1 MVERGKSYEG
11 HPPPIASG
19 ISERRVALVIGN
31 SDYPIARLKNPRNDA
46 ELFASRLNNAR
57 PPFDVT
63 LALDVGRDAME
74 RALEEFERELSNCD
88 TALLFYA
95 GHGLQVK
102 GINFLIPLDADIRQ
116 EVHLRRRAFS
126 LNEVLDLMGNVRTSS
141 LVFLDACRDN
151 PFARSLLAL
160 PEDER
165 GRSLTRSGLAK
176 VHSAPGSFIAFATAP
191 DNIAHDGTGANSPFT
206 AALATHMT
214 TPGISINDLMI
225 AVRRD
230 VLKATGGRQ
239 EPWDQSSLREH
250 FRFCELPAM
259 DARMEVAKPR
269 GSASGSL
276 DEALLERIALEY
288 WEAIKGTTD
297 PRRLREFLADYGT
310 TRMGGLAREAL
321 QRQATAIWRHVNK
334 RGERDLDEFINTYP
348 GTDEIVEGTILLAKA
363 RTKQDALVA
372 GRNEDD
378 PKNKMGARIGS
389 WTWPYVLTKSI
400 KIASAVT
407 VVIVGL
413 VTSAIALFQTDLVQ
427 RLWGSFSIQAEFS
440 PATVEKRPDGTVL
453 LRTFVHLNPYFVSK
467 QGINFYCLPFLRD
480 GNALPIQGLPTLN
493 SSEEV
498 TFTLLADAP
507 LWGRAVWLRCEGPK
521 TDVFSTPNQT
531 LDLNGAGRQ

>member
-102 GINFLIPLDADIRQ
+102 GINFLIPVDADIRQ

-288 WEAIKGTTD
+288 WEAIRELQTLVDCASSSPTTALPAWAGLLVKRYSGRQRQFGGTSTSEARGIWMNLSILIPARMRSSKELSFS
-297 PRRLREFLADYGT
+297 PRRELSKT
-310 TRMGGLAREAL
+310 
-321 QRQATAIWRHVNK
+321 
-334 RGERDLDEFINTYP
+334 
-348 GTDEIVEGTILLAKA
+348 
-363 RTKQDALVA
+363 
-372 GRNEDD
+372 
-378 PKNKMGARIGS
+378 
-389 WTWPYVLTKSI
+389 
-400 KIASAVT
+400 
-407 VVIVGL
+407 
-413 VTSAIALFQTDLVQ
+413 
-427 RLWGSFSIQAEFS
+427 RLWRAE
-440 PATVEKRPDGTVL
+440 
-453 LRTFVHLNPYFVSK
+453 
-467 QGINFYCLPFLRD
+467 
-480 GNALPIQGLPTLN
+480 
-493 SSEEV
+493 
-498 TFTLLADAP
+498 
-507 LWGRAVWLRCEGPK
+507 
-521 TDVFSTPNQT
+521 
-531 LDLNGAGRQ
+531 